1 MAGDT
6 NVGQEISEEVINYLK
21 TNPRIMRKWQ
31 SLAHSVGLTDRVEV
45 IKARI
50 RAEGRDY
57 DDHVEEFIREWIENS
72 PERANM
78 QGLLRLLRDLKFND
92 TALKIET
99 GSYKTKSR

>member
-72 PERANM
+72 PERATM
-78 QGLLRLLRDLKFND
+78 QGEMNKVKKKYNYNKYFIRF
-92 TALKIET
+92 AEAIA
-99 GSYKTKSR
+99 

>member
-1 MAGDT
+1 M
-6 NVGQEISEEVINYLK
+6 INYLK
-21 TNPRIMRKWQ
+21 TNPRIMRRWQ

-72 PERANM
+72 PERATM
-78 QGLLRLLRDLKFND
+78 QGEMNKVKKKYNYNKYFIRF
-92 TALKIET
+92 AEAIA
-99 GSYKTKSR
+99 